1 MNPLYEWYEH
11 FNYVWKK
18 KALGRPCSFI
28 TFYKFSF
35 SIKKNHKNEDSFKM

>member
-18 KALGRPCSFI
+18 NAHDRVRLLLFI
-28 TFYKFSF
+28 NFLSVL
-35 SIKKNHKNEDSFKM
+35 KKNHKNEDSFKM